1 MFRFACKRIPFSVL
15 LLTAL
20 LSGFSAGPVVELTEG
35 DAPGSEIEEVILR
48 RRKSEGLASN
58 PIDDSSARVYHKT
71 LPFSLRLPA
80 HQGFG
85 DSARNG
91 IGAPLTL

>member
-20 LSGFSAGPVVELTEG
+20 FSGFSAGPVIELNEA
-35 DAPGSEIEEVILR
+35 DAACGEIEEVTLR
-48 RRKSEGLASN
+48 RRKSEGLTSD
-58 PIDDSSARVYHKT
+58 PFCDSFARVSHKM
-71 LPFSLRLPA
+71 LPFSLGLLG